1 VAPSAIP
8 MPAEVNGVPSL
19 GVQGS
24 DYRWYEH
31 EKPTE
36 MSAEEIDDVVSAF
49 GNAAKLT
56 KAAGFDGIEVHAGSG
71 YLIDTFLQSCT
82 NHREDRFGGSAE
94 KRFTILS
101 DVLAAI
107 SDWFPLSRVGVKF
120 TPNNGFNGM
129 GSPDVCETFLHY
141 AARLDS
147 IGIAYLHV
155 TDGIGQATTGD
166 TWFGRTKSSG
176 YHGYGTPLTLAQ
188 LKSVFHG
195 ALIGNG
201 GYTAQTAVNAVAAE
215 EAAAI
220 SFGRIYM
227 TNPDLVERFRDEL
240 PLSPLPPMD
249 EWFVP
254 TEELRKDVRKGYTD
268 GGPYDASSPK
278 QCISPRSPSSIYST
292 HEDLDPSSARGWSAL
307 ERLLASDG
315 LATAPMGVASA
326 HGMSERETAARKLI
340 KNHVRVLLDLTN
352 VTKLNIDGKSLT
364 QAALHRVAPEQ
375 KRHVDGFLR
384 ELALRLLG
392 GSDELPAHV
401 HLDASK
407 PAQAAAWVASAAYLD
422 ARIQSTQEQCPGR
435 TPDMSPASAAAMK
448 AVMAE
453 LSCEA
458 ALLAEGVPHMKLPAA
473 IKGVDVGYARE
484 AAAARAA

>member
-1 VAPSAIP
+1 
-8 MPAEVNGVPSL
+8 
-19 GVQGS
+19 
-24 DYRWYEH
+24 
-31 EKPTE
+31 

-155 TDGIGQATTGD
+155 TDGIGQARILPDVSPYDEKSVLPPPGALSTPLFSVCTRWQATTGD

-254 TEELRKDVRKGYTD
+254 TEEVCKQMFEVPFATV
-268 GGPYDASSPK
+268 SHSPPAPPPPLLLCTTIFSFSCMRGRLSLPHRAGSHLLCPALAANSCEK
-278 QCISPRSPSSIYST
+278 MFAKATPMVDLTMPRR
-292 HEDLDPSSARGWSAL
+292 LSSASH
-307 ERLLASDG
+307 LA
-315 LATAPMGVASA
+315 
-326 HGMSERETAARKLI
+326 
-340 KNHVRVLLDLTN
+340 
-352 VTKLNIDGKSLT
+352 
-364 QAALHRVAPEQ
+364 
-375 KRHVDGFLR
+375 RH
-384 ELALRLLG
+384 
-392 GSDELPAHV
+392 LP
-401 HLDASK
+401 SI
-407 PAQAAAWVASAAYLD
+407 P
-422 ARIQSTQEQCPGR
+422 R
-435 TPDMSPASAAAMK
+435 TRTSIPRRR
-448 AVMAE
+448 AV
-453 LSCEA
+453 
-458 ALLAEGVPHMKLPAA
+458 GVPWR
-473 IKGVDVGYARE
+473 GYWPPMASRQ
-484 AAAARAA
+484 RRWV